1 MDTTPGGGFARSLR
15 EDREEIL
22 SATSVD
28 TPAAAVRAAL
38 CELYESRLG
47 ELARTAGIREGN
59 GFALL
64 ALGGL
69 GRREVLPYSD
79 LDLLLVHERRPGRT
93 IGSVADALWYPLWDS
108 GIGLDHSVRTVD
120 QSLSVAASDVCA
132 GLSLLDARV
141 IAGDA
146 DLGALVVDG
155 ARRQWREQ
163 IAGRYDELVEAV
175 ASRRQRAG
183 VIAHLTEPDLKNG
196 AGGLRDVQLISALAL
211 AQLSDGR
218 STRPGRLAE
227 AHRRVVDARTE
238 LHRISGRAREVLHAQ
253 YGDDVAAA
261 LGVGDRFDLARVIG
275 DASRTIAFTADQAL
289 RDSCSTLSTRGLV
302 GLLHRSPVRRPL
314 ADGVV
319 EHSGE
324 VALARAT
331 RVTDDPWLPL
341 RVAAAAARADLPIAS
356 ATLGVLAERAPRPEG
371 IWPPEA
377 LSDLLVLLGSGPAL
391 PPVFEALDRS
401 GLWERILPEWSA
413 IRDLPARDRAHV
425 FPVDRHLVQTAVE
438 AAPLTTTVRRP
449 DLLLLAAL
457 LHDIGKA
464 RPGDHSETGA
474 EMVRPIAVRLGSDDD
489 DVETLVRLVRHH
501 LVFARAS
508 VGKDP
513 RDPATAA
520 GLAEAL
526 DDDLVA
532 LDVLAALTEADS
544 KATGPT
550 VWTPGR
556 ASAHAALAAACR
568 ELWATRPN
576 AYDAP
581 VVEVRRPHGR
591 PDVVVVLTPHAT
603 GARYGLDLVVPGGGR
618 TLEVT
623 AQVLAFHGLDVID
636 ARIDLRPPG
645 GLRAAMTV
653 ATGFG
658 DPVDPRLL
666 AQDLRRAVD
675 SGLPA
680 PMRAALDRAAR
691 IRPGPGR
698 TAPDPTAATAPGRV
712 AASAWPRTDGP
723 GVILEVRTHDGPTL
737 LARSVSAVL
746 DADARIDWARVR
758 TRGAVVEDVFALSG
772 PGATPATAGA
782 VATALI
788 RTPPA

>member
-1 MDTTPGGGFARSLR
+1 MEATPGSRFGRALR
-15 EDREEIL
+15 EGRDKIL
-22 SATSVD
+22 TATYVD
-28 TPAAAVRAAL
+28 LPAAAVRAAL
-38 CELYESRLG
+38 CELYETELEG
-47 ELARTAGIREGN
+47 LARTAGIRPGS

-69 GRREVLPYSD
+69 GRREVLPHSD
-79 LDLLLVHERRPGRT
+79 LDLLLVHERHSGRA
-93 IGSVADALWYPLWDS
+93 IDSVADALWYPLWDS
-108 GIGLDHSVRTVD
+108 GIALDHSVRTVD
-120 QSLSVAASDVCA
+120 QSLAVAASDVLA
-132 GLSLLDARV
+132 GVSLVDARV
-141 IAGDA
+141 IAGDV

-163 IAGRYDELVEAV
+163 IAARYDDLVESV
-175 ASRRQRAG
+175 AARRRRAG

-218 STRPGRLAE
+218 STMPGELAA
-227 AHRRVVDARTE
+227 AHRRVLDARTE
-238 LHRISGRAREVLHAQ
+238 LHRSSGRAREVLHAQ
-253 YGDDVAAA
+253 YGDDVAEA
-261 LGVGDRFDLARVIG
+261 LGVGDRFDLARLIG
-275 DASRTIAFTADQAL
+275 DASRTIAFTADQVL
-289 RDSCSTLSTRGLV
+289 RDSCSALSTRGLV

-324 VALARAT
+324 VALARGT
-331 RVTDDPWLPL
+331 RATDDPWLPL

-356 ATLGVLAERAPRPEG
+356 ATLGVLAERSPRTEG
-371 IWPPEA
+371 TWPAEA

-391 PPVFEALDRS
+391 PSAFEALDRS
-401 GLWERILPEWSA
+401 GLWERILPEWSE
-413 IRDLPARDRAHV
+413 IRDLPARDRSHV

-438 AAPLTTTVRRP
+438 AAPLTTSVGRP

-457 LHDIGKA
+457 FHDIGKA
-464 RPGDHSETGA
+464 RPGDHCETGA
-474 EMVRPIAVRLGSDDD
+474 EMVRPIAVRLGVDDD

-501 LVFARAS
+501 LEFARAS

-513 RDPATAA
+513 RDPATVAS
-520 GLAEAL
+520 LAEAL
-526 DDDLVA
+526 DSDPVA

-544 KATGPT
+544 KATGPS

-556 ASAHAALAAACR
+556 ALAHADLAAACR
-568 ELWATRPN
+568 ELQASRPS

-581 VVEVRRPHGR
+581 VVDVRRPHGR
-591 PDVVVVLTPHAT
+591 PDVVVVLTPFAT
-603 GARYGLDLVVPGGGR
+603 GARHHLDLVVPGGGR

-645 GLRAAMTV
+645 GMRAALTV
-653 ATGFG
+653 STGFG

-680 PMRAALDRAAR
+680 PMRAALGRAVR
-691 IRPGPGR
+691 RR
-698 TAPDPTAATAPGRV
+698 TAHAPGRV
-712 AASAWPRTDGP
+712 AATVSPRTDAP
-723 GVILEVRTHDGPTL
+723 GVILEVRTHDGPAL
-737 LARSVSAVL
+737 LARSISAVL
-746 DADARIDWARVR
+746 EADARIDWARVR
-758 TRGAVVEDVFALSG
+758 TRGALVEDVFALSG
-772 PGATPATAGA
+772 AGAAPATAEA
-782 VATALI
+782 VAAALT
-788 RTPPA
+788 RTPPAAAT